1 MTTAA
6 TQSNLPPKLANEESS
21 NHHNNNLPGAT
32 TTASTTANKRPAS
45 TSACSDQ
52 EHNKRTKT
60 ATFATSNTA
69 LANNNNNNNN
79 NNNQEHCLSSRL
91 KRSSSSTTIR
101 NDETA
106 STSGSSSSSPVTAL
120 LDAIN
125 GSSIATNIIARLVDV
140 CLCELQLTNEQS
152 TALISHVC
160 GYEPLHVDLVWRAV
174 RRKNGDKF
182 TALEATADSFARH
195 WWRDWEAVA
204 EDLRRIHET
213 LCTLVYAV

>member
-79 NNNQEHCLSSRL
+79 NNQEHCLSSRL
-91 KRSSSSTTIR
+91 KRSSSTTTIR

-106 STSGSSSSSPVTAL
+106 STSGSYSSSPVTAL

-182 TALEATADSFARH
+182 TALEATADSVARH

-204 EDLRRIHET
+204 EVLRRIHET